1 MDLIDN
7 LKIKFSKEVGIDLI
21 KEAVKPLG
29 KEYSSVL
36 EKALNDNWIDFETF
50 KGKTSGAYSIGASFG
65 LDKKYILMN
74 WSNNFNS
81 VSTLAHELGH
91 SMHSYFSDTYQ
102 DYYNSQYPII
112 LAEIASTFNEVLLAE
127 HLLKTSDDIK
137 LKFYILNNLL
147 NTFVG
152 TVHRQTL
159 WSNYEYNVFKNIDQD
174 KPMVFE
180 DYAKIYTDNLRVYYG
195 WKETKKIPKYSELGS
210 VYVPHFYY
218 NFYVYK
224 YAVGIISALSFVGNY
239 HSGKDANL
247 DTYINKFLKSGS
259 SDYPLETLSK
269 AGVDLK
275 SADTYD
281 SAFNYFDKL
290 LTEYI
295 KLGKQIFKK

>member
-112 LAEIASTFNEVLLAE
+112 LAEIASTFNEVFISR
-127 HLLKTSDDIK
+127 TFIK
-137 LKFYILNNLL
+137 N
-147 NTFVG
+147 
-152 TVHRQTL
+152 
-159 WSNYEYNVFKNIDQD
+159 
-174 KPMVFE
+174 
-180 DYAKIYTDNLRVYYG
+180 
-195 WKETKKIPKYSELGS
+195 
-210 VYVPHFYY
+210 
-218 NFYVYK
+218 
-224 YAVGIISALSFVGNY
+224 
-239 HSGKDANL
+239 
-247 DTYINKFLKSGS
+247 
-259 SDYPLETLSK
+259 
-269 AGVDLK
+269 
-275 SADTYD
+275 
-281 SAFNYFDKL
+281 
-290 LTEYI
+290 
-295 KLGKQIFKK
+295 